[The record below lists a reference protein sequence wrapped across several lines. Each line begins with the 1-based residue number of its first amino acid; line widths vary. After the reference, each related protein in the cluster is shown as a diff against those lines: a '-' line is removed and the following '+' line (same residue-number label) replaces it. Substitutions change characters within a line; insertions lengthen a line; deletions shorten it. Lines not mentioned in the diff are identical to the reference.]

1 MIIILLSR
9 NGSHVLCKV
18 ASVST
23 KVSPFVVVLNAHCS
37 MWMLLQQKTEGCLV
51 PGPGAGAA
59 SPFGGF
65 GGFGA
70 ASSSSPFALSQ
81 APVKGLGVSQRDRA

>member
-37 MWMLLQQKTEGCLV
+37 NVDAASTENGGVPRAGPWRRCRLPVRRLRWLRCGLLQLPVRPQPSPCERAGC
-51 PGPGAGAA
+51 
-59 SPFGGF
+59 
-65 GGFGA
+65 
-70 ASSSSPFALSQ
+70 
-81 APVKGLGVSQRDRA
+81 VSA